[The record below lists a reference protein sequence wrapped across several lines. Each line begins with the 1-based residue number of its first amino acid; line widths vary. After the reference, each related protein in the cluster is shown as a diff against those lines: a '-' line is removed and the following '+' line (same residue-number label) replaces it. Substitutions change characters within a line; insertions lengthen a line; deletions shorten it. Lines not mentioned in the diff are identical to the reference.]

1 MKQKVINIFVA
12 EDGREFKAAADCQE
26 YETGA
31 MLEHNIS
38 NNILTEFTTGHTNA
52 VITPRTVATYITDN
66 WDLLNRLLGKR

>member
-38 NNILTEFTTGHTNA
+38 SNILTEYA
-52 VITPRTVATYITDN
+52 EDYEAEVITPRTIAQYITDN
-66 WDLLNRLLGKR
+66 WEFLQNVLKK